1 MGLLKRRLW
10 ERANLNQP
18 KSPNAVSGQQP
29 GTTTRRATG
38 ESYDLLRRVRVLLQ
52 QQTSRGLRPALE
64 TRRSKWTFTSPLCLS
79 ETPAAS
85 DGSLS
90 GIRYPGITGHPQSGA
105 FILTTPPGTVQP
117 CRLIASHYLPGEVH

>member
-1 MGLLKRRLW
+1 MGLVKRRLW
-10 ERANLNQP
+10 ESANLNQP

-64 TRRSKWTFTSPLCLS
+64 TRRSKWTFTSPLGLLK
-79 ETPAAS
+79 TPAAS
-85 DGSLS
+85 DGSRE
-90 GIRYPGITGHPQSGA
+90 GIVNIRSTGHPQSG
-105 FILTTPPGTVQP
+105 TTARDIRQP
-117 CRLIASHYLPGEVH
+117 KPVRRA